1 MNWEIIEE
9 NAGLAKIK
17 VIGVGGAGGN
27 AVIHMIN
34 HEIQGAEF
42 ICANTDS
49 QALDRAKGSTILKLG
64 DNVTRGL
71 GAGADPQGGPTQ
83 GSGDL
88 PTLARPQ
95 AAAARPGATAGDR
108 GRAPTEDS

>member
-42 ICANTDS
+42 ICANS
-49 QALDRAKGSTILKLG
+49 AKFCLNS
-64 DNVTRGL
+64 
-71 GAGADPQGGPTQ
+71 A
-83 GSGDL
+83 
-88 PTLARPQ
+88 
-95 AAAARPGATAGDR
+95 
-108 GRAPTEDS
+108 

>member
-34 HEIQGAEF
+34 HEIQGADF

-49 QALDRAKGSTILKLG
+49 QALDRATAVSYTHLTLPTILL
-64 DNVTRGL
+64 V
-71 GAGADPQGGPTQ
+71 
-83 GSGDL
+83 
-88 PTLARPQ
+88 
-95 AAAARPGATAGDR
+95 
-108 GRAPTEDS
+108 